1 MNDSL
6 KLHIPSL
13 SESYPIARNLL
24 ADILISDVF
33 SKLLSKCML
42 NELND
47 SMNSYLAKSWR
58 VPQIDSF
65 INSFFMD
72 YLPSSTKLQSV
83 FQIDTHSSII
93 SLFLKKRLT
102 QFERVNQLIN
112 KIDKIFFLNEIVQRI
127 TLRSQQHRQ
136 LIDKLI
142 EDDKCVTFEKLS
154 NEETKLATN
163 LQPKTKNIKLPGL
176 NINILNSS
184 FHYLTGKQQEHITKI
199 ILHDFLQV
207 NIFQ

>member
-6 KLHIPSL
+6 KLHIQSL

-24 ADILISDVF
+24 ADILISNVF

-42 NELND
+42 DELND

-127 TLRSQQHRQ
+127 ALRSQQHRQ

-142 EDDKCVTFEKLS
+142 EDNKCVTFEKLS
-154 NEETKLATN
+154 NEETNLRSKL
-163 LQPKTKNIKLPGL
+163 KNIKLPGL